1 VAWAVK
7 LLQTM
12 ARIIKGDF
20 MALTKVD
27 LINQVYKTHSDFT
40 KAQAREAVEATLNIM
55 KSNLE
60 NGHDVLLSNF
70 GKFNIKDKTPRRGRN
85 PQTGESMML
94 EARKVVTFRPSGNLR
109 AKLNGK

>member
-1 VAWAVK
+1 
-7 LLQTM
+7 M
-12 ARIIKGDF
+12 ARMFTFGGFIVF
-20 MALTKVD
+20 TKAD
-27 LINQVYKTHSDFT
+27 LINQVYKTHPEFK
-40 KAQAREAVEATLNIM
+40 KAHAREAVEAILNIM

-94 EARKVVTFRPSGNLR
+94 EARKVVTSRPSGNLR